1 MCAGNCELERLIFSQ
16 HLPVFIE
23 AWSVDLPGHS
33 VVMQPMARVVCL
45 RETASLHFPFQGC
58 TTFPSDISEESGFLC
73 WGLKITIQ
81 AQVSYKLRQRVAEIS
96 SGDICFSFMYIYTV
110 SHRV

>member
-1 MCAGNCELERLIFSQ
+1 MCAGNYELERLIFSQ
-16 HLPVFIE
+16 HLPVSIE
-23 AWSVDLPGHS
+23 ARSVGLSGHA
-33 VVMQPMARVVCL
+33 VVMQSMVRVVCL

-58 TTFPSDISEESGFLC
+58 TTFPSDISEESAFLC
-73 WGLKITIQ
+73 WGLKITIH

-96 SGDICFSFMYIYTV
+96 SEDICFSFMYTYTL